1 MSHPRES
8 PLPFSTNRLEPDAT
22 MNTDVSPLGEK
33 TASGATFG
41 ELAVKELGEGG
52 DILVEL
58 IEAERQYRLVL
69 DRLERE
75 REEDGKGWAT
85 VERAARPLHPGLA
98 EGELSGFVD
107 RTYAPAGPNGVVA
120 RLLDTA
126 PSAVEDSE
134 LLQVLI
140 YLVAPQGSP
149 HEVSA
154 RLLERFGSLGAVI
167 AARDAD
173 LLAVPGV
180 AREVPRLFRMLR
192 TTVARLLQEPLKQR
206 PVIGSFNALLDYLA
220 VTMRDEP
227 VEQVRILFLD
237 RKNQLIRD
245 EVVARGTVDHTPLYP
260 REVLRA
266 CLDHGASA
274 IIMVH
279 NHPSGDPSPSDA
291 DIQLTRQIDRAL
303 ATLDI
308 ALHDHVVI
316 GRGRWASFR
325 ELGLLQ
331 PRS

>member
-1 MSHPRES
+1 
-8 PLPFSTNRLEPDAT
+8 
-22 MNTDVSPLGEK
+22 MNEQ
-33 TASGATFG
+33 
-41 ELAVKELGEGG
+41 GEGG
-52 DILVEL
+52 DMLAQL
-58 IEAERQYRLVL
+58 IEAEREYRSVL
-69 DRLERE
+69 ERLERD
-75 REEDGKGWAT
+75 RQEEEAVGWALAQASD
-85 VERAARPLHPGLA
+85 RAGPVGLA
-98 EGELSGFVD
+98 ESGLFGFAD
-107 RTYAPAGPNGVVA
+107 QAYAPAGPNGLVA

-126 PSAVEDSE
+126 PSAVEDGE
-134 LLQVLI
+134 LLQILI
-140 YLVAPQGSP
+140 YLVAPQSAP

-154 RLLERFGSLGAVI
+154 RLLDRFGSLGSVL
-167 AARDAD
+167 AAREAD

-192 TTVARLLQEPLKQR
+192 TTVARLLAEPLKQR
-206 PVIGSFNALLDYLA
+206 PIIGSFNALLDYLA

-274 IIMVH
+274 IILVH
-279 NHPSGDPSPSDA
+279 NHPSGDPSPSEA

-308 ALHDHVVI
+308 ALHDHVVV
-316 GRGRWASFR
+316 GRGRWTSFR
-325 ELGLLQ
+325 EMGLLQ
-331 PRS
+331 PRN

>member
-1 MSHPRES
+1 
-8 PLPFSTNRLEPDAT
+8 
-22 MNTDVSPLGEK
+22 MN
-33 TASGATFG
+33 
-41 ELAVKELGEGG
+41 ELGEGG
-52 DILVEL
+52 AMLAQL
-58 IEAERQYRLVL
+58 IEAERQYRGVL
-69 DRLERE
+69 ERLERDR
-75 REEDGKGWAT
+75 REAEVGWSLPEASDR
-85 VERAARPLHPGLA
+85 VQLPGLA
-98 EGELSGFVD
+98 ESGFSGFVD
-107 RTYAPAGPNGVVA
+107 QAYAPVGPNGLVA
-120 RLLDTA
+120 RLLDSA
-126 PSAVEDSE
+126 PSAVEDGE

-140 YLVAPQGSP
+140 YLVAPQP
-149 HEVSA
+149 AVHEVA
-154 RLLERFGSLGAVI
+154 GRLLDRFGTLGAVL
-167 AARDAD
+167 AAREAD

-192 TTVARLLQEPLKQR
+192 TTVARLLAEPLKQR
-206 PVIGSFNALLDYLA
+206 PIIGSFNTLLDYLA

-274 IIMVH
+274 IILVH
-279 NHPSGDPSPSDA
+279 NHPSGDPSPSEA

-308 ALHDHVVI
+308 ALHDHVVV
-316 GRGRWASFR
+316 GRGRWTSFR

>member
-1 MSHPRES
+1 
-8 PLPFSTNRLEPDAT
+8 
-22 MNTDVSPLGEK
+22 MN
-33 TASGATFG
+33 
-41 ELAVKELGEGG
+41 ELGEGG
-52 DILVEL
+52 AMLAQL
-58 IEAERQYRLVL
+58 IEAERQYRGVL
-69 DRLERE
+69 ERLERE
-75 REEDGKGWAT
+75 GREAEVGWSPPET
-85 VERAARPLHPGLA
+85 SDRVRLPGLA
-98 EGELSGFVD
+98 ESGLSGFVD
-107 RTYAPAGPNGVVA
+107 QAYAPVGPNGLVA
-120 RLLDTA
+120 RLLDSA
-126 PSAVEDSE
+126 PSAVEDGE
-134 LLQVLI
+134 LLQILI
-140 YLVAPQGSP
+140 YLVAPHAAV
-149 HEVSA
+149 HEVAA
-154 RLLERFGSLGAVI
+154 RLLDRFGTLGAVL
-167 AARDAD
+167 AAREAD

-206 PVIGSFNALLDYLA
+206 PIIGSFNTLLDYLS

-274 IIMVH
+274 IILVH

-308 ALHDHVVI
+308 ALHDHVVV
-316 GRGRWASFR
+316 GRGRWTSFR